1 VEWQWEEGE
10 GAVRRGTMHV
20 VVMEVAEI
28 ETQSSACAPGGTMRN
43 ATTTQSLDDVA
54 RSLSLFS
61 LSPRGKVVAGP
72 SLCGGSSLSSDT
84 VHPL

>member
-1 VEWQWEEGE
+1 
-10 GAVRRGTMHV
+10 MHV

-54 RSLSLFS
+54 LSLSLSLSLFS

-72 SLCGGSSLSSDT
+72 SLCGGSSLSSDR
-84 VHPL
+84 